1 MRREPLRTTT
11 VHRGAV
17 GEMGSLYTRLLVTD
31 ADGPNAGAI
40 LLTWELRLGVADD
53 GGPSFP
59 IWRSLDGGHSWA
71 TLSEVPDLRYGYG
84 NRYQPMLYELPA
96 DIAHLRRGDLL
107 LAGNAIPADGSS
119 THLVLYSSSDGGRTW
134 AYESTVDS
142 GGPAIYSPRS
152 DAATTAVWEPDLHL
166 IEGVLHCFFADE
178 REKDRGM
185 LQVIARRSSTD
196 LRTWSEKDLISGVGD
211 RFHRPGMFVG
221 TGEMPDGVHRAVI
234 EVVGPAEVPV
244 HLLTSRDGTDWG
256 DPAAVGLPLRAEDG
270 VAISGTPTIAWR
282 ERADGAVEMIATG
295 RHSLRDGVAGNRA
308 LRSLDLGATWTSF
321 ELPTPAE
328 RLLTGDGS
336 GYSQSVRWNADGDL
350 VHATTVRS
358 ATGSHDV
365 VVSVALA
372 GSAGPRDQHAR

>member
-1 MRREPLRTTT
+1 MQLEPLATTT

-31 ADGPNAGAI
+31 PDGPNAGAI
-40 LLTWELRLGVADD
+40 FLTWELRLGVADD

-59 IWRSLDGGHSWA
+59 IWRSLDGGHTWEHLA
-71 TLSEVPDLRYGYG
+71 DVPDVQYGFG
-84 NRYQPMLYELPA
+84 HRYQPMLYEVPESVG
-96 DIAHLRRGDLL
+96 HLHRGGLL

-119 THLVLYSSSDGGRTW
+119 TNLVLYSSTDSGATW
-134 AYESTVDS
+134 QYESTIDS

-152 DAATTAVWEPDLHL
+152 DADTTAVWEPDLHV
-166 IEGVLHCFFADE
+166 IGGELHCFFADE
-178 REKDRGM
+178 REKERGM

-196 LRTWSEKDLISGVGD
+196 LRTWSEKDLVSGVGD

-221 TGEMPDGVHRAVI
+221 TGQMPDGVHRAVI
-234 EVVGPAEVPV
+234 EVVGPPEVPI
-244 HLLTSRDGTDWG
+244 HLLTSSDGLDWG
-256 DPAAVGLPLRAEDG
+256 DPAAIGLPLVATDG
-270 VAISGTPTIAWR
+270 TSISGTPNLAWR
-282 ERADGAVEMIATG
+282 EVGGQVELIATG

-308 LRSLDLGATWTSF
+308 LHSLDLGATWTSF

-328 RLLTGDGS
+328 RSLTGDGS

-365 VVSVALA
+365 VVTVARRHQ
-372 GSAGPRDQHAR
+372 P